1 MPEVHSVPQRQGAV
15 VARAVSL
22 PSGGRALAKLT
33 GEVLGA
39 DVRAI
44 PVGEQETP
52 VVDGIANRAAL
63 LENRA
68 AQRVALKTRSKV
80 LTIGG
85 DCGVELEPIR
95 AARERYGHTLAL
107 AWFDAHGDLHTPD
120 TSPSHAFHGMVLRAA
135 MGEGDPDFVA
145 DPRIGGGRTVLL
157 GARSMEP
164 AEREQVWRQT
174 VRYLPVHA
182 ARRSTMAG
190 NAVLETGDPD
200 EVYLHVDLDVLDP
213 AEFDGV
219 SCPTPGG
226 LTVAE
231 LVGSIRAIAAT
242 TPVVGAGITECAT
255 DDPEALRAL
264 VPLLEAVGA
273 CLGFGAHLGR

>member
-1 MPEVHSVPQRQGAV
+1 MVP
-15 VARAVSL
+15 RAVSL

-33 GEVLGA
+33 GDVLGTT
-39 DVRAI
+39 VRTI
-44 PVGEQETP
+44 PVGEHDSP

-68 AQRVALKTRSKV
+68 AQRAALTTRSKV

-85 DCGVELEPIR
+85 DCGVELEPVR
-95 AARERYGHTLAL
+95 AARERHGRTLAL
-107 AWFDAHGDLHTPD
+107 AWFDAHADLHTPA
-120 TSPSHAFHGMVLRAA
+120 TSRSHAFHGMVLRAV
-135 MGEGDPDFVA
+135 MGEGDPEFAAV
-145 DPRIGGGRTVLL
+145 PRVSRAVLL
-157 GARSMEP
+157 GARSLEP

-190 NAVLETGDPD
+190 NAVLETDAD

-213 AEFDGV
+213 AEFDGTT
-219 SCPTPGG
+219 CPTPGG

-231 LVGSIRAIAAT
+231 LVGSIHAIAAV
-242 TPVVGAGITECAT
+242 TPIIGAGITECAT
-255 DDPEALRAL
+255 DDPAALGAII
-264 VPLLEAVGA
+264 PLLEAVGS
-273 CLGFGAHLGR
+273 CLGFGP

>member
-1 MPEVHSVPQRQGAV
+1 LPEVHSVPQRQGAV
-15 VARAVSL
+15 VARAGSL
-22 PSGGRALAKLT
+22 PSGGRALAKLA

-39 DVRAI
+39 DVRTI
-44 PVGEQETP
+44 PVGEHESP

-68 AQRVALKTRSKV
+68 AQRAALRTSAKV

-85 DCGVELEPIR
+85 DCGVELEPVR
-95 AARERYGHTLAL
+95 AARERHGRTLGL
-107 AWFDAHGDLHTPD
+107 AWFDAHGDLHTPA

-135 MGEGDPDFVA
+135 LGDGDPDFVA
-145 DPRIGGGRTVLL
+145 TPRIGGGRAVLL

-164 AEREQVWRQT
+164 AERERVWRGA

-182 ARRSTMAG
+182 ARHSGMAG
-190 NAVLETGDPD
+190 SAVLETDAD

-219 SCPTPGG
+219 GCPTPGG

-231 LVGSIRAIAAT
+231 LVGSIHAIAAA
-242 TPVVGAGITECAT
+242 TPVIGAGITECAT
-255 DDPEALRAL
+255 DDPAALRTL
-264 VPLLEAVGA
+264 VPLLEAVGS

>member
-1 MPEVHSVPQRQGAV
+1 M

-22 PSGGRALAKLT
+22 PSGGRALAKLA

-44 PVGEQETP
+44 PVGEYESP
-52 VVDGIANRAAL
+52 VVDGIANRAVL

-68 AQRVALKTRSKV
+68 AQRAALRTRSKV

-85 DCGVELEPIR
+85 DCGVDLEPVR
-95 AARERYGHTLAL
+95 AVRERYGRTLGL
-107 AWFDAHGDLHTPD
+107 AWFDAHGDLHTPA

-135 MGEGDPDFVA
+135 LGDGDPDFA
-145 DPRIGGGRTVLL
+145 ATPRIGGGRAVLL

-164 AEREQVWRQT
+164 AERELVWRGT

-182 ARRSTMAG
+182 ARHSGMAG
-190 NAVLETGDPD
+190 SAVLETDAD

-219 SCPTPGG
+219 GCPTPGG

-231 LVGSIRAIAAT
+231 VVGAIHAIAAV
-242 TPVVGAGITECAT
+242 TPVIGAGITECAT
-255 DDPEALRAL
+255 DDPAALRTL
-264 VPLLEAVGA
+264 VPLLEAVGSV
-273 CLGFGAHLGR
+273 LGFGA